1 MHIPKSREP
10 DCSSIQKKRSAEAPH
25 EKDCRY
31 AALGSTIAAFTWSG
45 ESGSV
50 IGCAV
55 TSTGLSGRWRV
66 GRIRV
71 IWLCDV
77 SLSRASRGREGRD
90 DGRRRWVV
98 AS

>member
-1 MHIPKSREP
+1 VRIPKSREP

-55 TSTGLSGRWRV
+55 TSTP
-66 GRIRV
+66 RIASRLALIAV
-71 IWLCDV
+71 SFLI
-77 SLSRASRGREGRD
+77 SLSLPEIILTNGLRVRS
-90 DGRRRWVV
+90 RRW
-98 AS
+98 